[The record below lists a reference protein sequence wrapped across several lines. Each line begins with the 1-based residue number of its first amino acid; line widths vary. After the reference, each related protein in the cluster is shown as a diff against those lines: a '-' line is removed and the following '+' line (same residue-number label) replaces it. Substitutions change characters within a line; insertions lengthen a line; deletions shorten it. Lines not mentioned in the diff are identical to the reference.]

1 MLRCE
6 QNRVHGFFFAA
17 AFLFHVSKHGTTG
30 TDSTSGPEPSR
41 NGGREAVI
49 FEIEAVIAMQA
60 HDYLSLNTAAT
71 FAGTFYASAR
81 IRSA

>member
-1 MLRCE
+1 MDFSSQPRSYSMFQNVE
-6 QNRVHGFFFAA
+6 QLEQIARRARAEHGA
-17 AFLFHVSKHGTTG
+17 
-30 TDSTSGPEPSR
+30 
-41 NGGREAVI
+41 REAVI

>member
-1 MLRCE
+1 MDFFSQPRSYSMFQNVE
-6 QNRVHGFFFAA
+6 QLEQIARRARAVAEHGA
-17 AFLFHVSKHGTTG
+17 
-30 TDSTSGPEPSR
+30 
-41 NGGREAVI
+41 REAVI

>member
-1 MLRCE
+1 MDFSSQPRSYSMFQNVE
-6 QNRVHGFFFAA
+6 QLEQIARRARAVAEHRA
-17 AFLFHVSKHGTTG
+17 
-30 TDSTSGPEPSR
+30 
-41 NGGREAVI
+41 REAVI